1 MCVNCLKTILQVSA
15 SKANI
20 DKALAFLKSVI
31 DAIASK
37 TSLDFQER
45 STLVIMLS
53 REKSSNYAIGR
64 FMQSARFFE
73 ITPNVSKF

>member
-1 MCVNCLKTILQVSA
+1 MCINCLKTILQVSA

-20 DKALAFLKSVI
+20 NKALAFLKSVI

-37 TSLDFQER
+37 PSLDSQER

-53 REKSSNYAIGR
+53 REK
-64 FMQSARFFE
+64 
-73 ITPNVSKF
+73 

>member
-1 MCVNCLKTILQVSA
+1 MCINCLKAILQVSA

-37 TSLDFQER
+37 TSLDFRER

-64 FMQSARFFE
+64 SMQSARFFE
-73 ITPNVSKF
+73 ITPNVNKF